1 MRDIF
6 SSDRLMDQLFRILEE
21 SDPRV
26 RVYAYRMI
34 GGSPHKT
41 RRIQGRTVSGSSF
54 GIPATRTG
62 RRRISSLD
70 PAGRNDAPVRSGSD
84 LPPVPRKSSE
94 KHP

>member
-34 GGSPHKT
+34 GGRPIKPAVYKGEPFPDLLLGILQQEQGGGEFHLLI
-41 RRIQGRTVSGSSF
+41 RRGETMLLSGVVLIF
-54 GIPATRTG
+54 
-62 RRRISSLD
+62 
-70 PAGRNDAPVRSGSD
+70 
-84 LPPVPRKSSE
+84 PPVPRKSSG